1 MTDVNEFSELVYGFK
16 RHGPF
21 NPSRDIIFPIAMQND
36 IVWDWLMLASAAHIA
51 SQGGNLPE
59 RFLNHR
65 RSLVYG
71 KLGRAINTPNQHVSD
86 ALILSI
92 TAAILVEARFG
103 DPKSII
109 IHLQG
114 MKACLDQ
121 RGGITSLV
129 SKWWYPTV
137 IQGLH
142 IAGMG
147 LPPSSVP
154 GDWTIIPKIDNLSRI
169 LGLVQNVGIGYRHA
183 ARRESDSEHPS
194 RWRIAVPAEYIAARK
209 TAFSPAAPL
218 HDILRASHLGFSS
231 TSRVKQH
238 CSLAVLLSLNIAL
251 WEYRTE
257 PAAVKYYLETLVSRI
272 RLNEAFKVVGPAA
285 KIETLN
291 WVLVMGKLD
300 IQGREGKWADRE
312 FMRAWSVVD
321 MMQVIAKLEEE
332 TRIKVETL
340 LFRLLVHDEGG
351 NQKESPETEGID
363 SAGPAGP
370 LEPTTTAATGS
381 TTLSTSKGGL
391 GPTAAD
397 DILAISMGTGAD
409 AEEKDQDD
417 DLLRDIR
424 KELLTLRS
432 ALLR

>member
-1 MTDVNEFSELVYGFK
+1 VTDVNEFSELVYGFK

-59 RFLNHR
+59 RVLNHR

-71 KLGRAINTPNQHVSD
+71 KLGRAINTPNQHASD

-92 TAAILVEARFG
+92 TATILVETRFG

-121 RGGITSLV
+121 RGSITSLV
-129 SKWWYPTV
+129 GKWWYPTV

-147 LPPSSVP
+147 LPLSSVS

-194 RWRIAVPAEYIAARK
+194 RWRIAVPAEYIAAREP
-209 TAFSPAAPL
+209 AFSPAAPL
-218 HDILRASHLGFSS
+218 HDILRASHLGFRS

-272 RLNEAFKVVGPAA
+272 RLNEAFLCNLCWRCSYSFSGTECYLWLVPVHTLVPLQDGKNRSCPLAWDYRRRYIPPPLGLVKVP
-285 KIETLN
+285 L
-291 WVLVMGKLD
+291 MG
-300 IQGREGKWADRE
+300 
-312 FMRAWSVVD
+312 
-321 MMQVIAKLEEE
+321 
-332 TRIKVETL
+332 TRRWGQSCDSRITL
-340 LFRLLVHDEGG
+340 LMTRPKDLWHHGQISEG
-351 NQKESPETEGID
+351 QARCKPRKCSPGRTEGYWV
-363 SAGPAGP
+363 
-370 LEPTTTAATGS
+370 
-381 TTLSTSKGGL
+381 
-391 GPTAAD
+391 
-397 DILAISMGTGAD
+397 
-409 AEEKDQDD
+409 
-417 DLLRDIR
+417 
-424 KELLTLRS
+424 
-432 ALLR
+432 